1 MTEHL
6 FGFVARLHAQGHTPQ
21 KIYDALVTRIPTK
34 LARQLVHKVTGCV
47 IGRRTRVMT
56 DEARANLSAARK
68 GIPHRPPSRETRRK
82 IAASRKGQTQSQE
95 ARDLISAA
103 VTQRWA
109 VLAEATPTRICAR
122 EGCEAIV
129 EKATMRY
136 CSEECRQIARRAQG
150 AESYRRY
157 KERRSKIKRYTGH
170 PGHPKTHAVQTSS
183 GEDNEALKCSGP
195 ALDARPR
202 RKG

>member
-21 KIYDALVTRIPTK
+21 KIYDALVTRIPSK

-47 IGRRTRVMT
+47 IERRTRVMT
-56 DEARANLSAARK
+56 DEARANLSAACK
-68 GIPHRPPSRETRRK
+68 GIPHRPPSKQTRRK

-109 VLAEATPTRICAR
+109 VLAEVTPTRICAR
-122 EGCEAIV
+122 EGCETIV
-129 EKATMRY
+129 PKATLHY
-136 CSEECRQIARRAQG
+136 CSDECRQMVRRARRV
-150 AESYRRY
+150 EDWRRF

-170 PGHPKTHAVQTSS
+170 PGHPKTHAT
-183 GEDNEALKCSGP
+183 EA
-195 ALDARPR
+195 A
-202 RKG
+202 